1 MNRIA
6 TATLAACL
14 ALAGSRAACAQ
25 AEQQALVDR
34 ATLAVQEIM
43 GAKDGLDAQALI
55 RNARGVIV
63 CPRIFRA
70 GFLIG
75 GSGGYCVLSA
85 RDARGGWSFPAFYD
99 VGSGSIGL
107 QAGVQ
112 DAEVL
117 MLILTDKGLGAV
129 LDSQFKFGGD
139 ASASIGTLGNF
150 IQGAT
155 TANVGADIV
164 VTGKTRG
171 LFAGLTLE
179 GSLLST
185 YTDYDAAYY
194 GHPLAARQIVSD
206 PSIANPGA
214 EPLRQVLAHYSGP
227 LPAPPTAYAPPPY
240 GQPPYGQPP
249 YGQPPYGQPSGPPPG
264 AAPGGAYDPGARAP
278 VSSQNL
284 PPPRG

>member
-1 MNRIA
+1 MKRSLFA
-6 TATLAACL
+6 AACL
-14 ALAGSRAACAQ
+14 LALAAAPRHARAQ
-25 AEQQALVDR
+25 AEQQAIVDR

-43 GAKDGLDAQALI
+43 AAKDGLDAQSLI
-55 RNARGVIV
+55 RKARGVIV

-75 GSGGYCVLSA
+75 GSGGYCVMSV
-85 RDARGGWSFPAFYD
+85 RDRAGAWSYPAFYD

-155 TANVGADIV
+155 TANAGADIV

-179 GSLLST
+179 GSLLSS
-185 YTDYDAAYY
+185 YTEYNQAYY
-194 GHPLAARQIVSD
+194 GRAFAARQIVSGGD
-206 PSIANPGA
+206 VSNPGA
-214 EPLRQVLAHYSGP
+214 EPLRETLARFSSAPG
-227 LPAPPTAYAPPPY
+227 PAPAAYAPRD
-240 GQPPYGQPP
+240 
-249 YGQPPYGQPSGPPPG
+249 
-264 AAPGGAYDPGARAP
+264 AAPAPYDAGNRAP
-278 VSSQNL
+278 VSAQNL
-284 PPPRG
+284 PPPRR

>member
-6 TATLAACL
+6 RALLAAACL
-14 ALAGSRAACAQ
+14 APFAGARPARAQ
-25 AEQQALVDR
+25 ADQQALVDR

-43 GAKDGLDAQALI
+43 GAKDGLDAQSLI
-55 RNARGVIV
+55 RRARGVIV

-85 RDARGGWSFPAFYD
+85 RDGRGGWSSPAFYD

-194 GHPLAARQIVSD
+194 GRPLAARQIVSD
-206 PSIANPGA
+206 PAVANPGA
-214 EPLRQVLAHYSGP
+214 EPLRQVLSHYSGA
-227 LPAPPTAYAPPPY
+227 LPPPPA
-240 GQPPYGQPP
+240 GL
-249 YGQPPYGQPSGPPPG
+249 PPG
-264 AAPGGAYDPGARAP
+264 AAPSGPYDPGARAP